1 MNRRMT
7 LSCAYIFVGVVLT
20 VCGIAQILDNFWSG
34 MGGGLIGVGAVQ
46 LYKHLRYRRD
56 AAYKE
61 AVDTARSDER
71 NGFIANKAMSWAGY
85 QFVMIA
91 SIGTIVFQIAG
102 NRDLSLFCGG
112 ATCLLLVLYWV
123 SYLFV
128 SKKY

>member
-1 MNRRMT
+1 MNRRMI
-7 LSCAYIFVGVVLT
+7 LSCSYILAGIVLS

-34 MGGGLIGVGAVQ
+34 LGGGLIGVGAIQ
-46 LYKHLRYRRD
+46 LYKHLRYNRD

-85 QFVMIA
+85 LFVMIA

-102 NRDLSLFCGG
+102 MRDLSLFCGG
-112 ATCLLLVLYWV
+112 SVCLVLVLYWL
-123 SYLFV
+123 SYLYI